1 MAIRNEAA
9 VYIDGIN
16 RTGKTVIPIKGGDF
30 LDERLDEGVLSL
42 RGIKLPPLPPCTPV
56 EIVRKNTLCFGHTDV
71 DTQTDTKQ
79 YIVADDT
86 AEEVTPGTGLYNHEL
101 SLIEVTKALE
111 LYIVDT
117 LTYTNDIGRIFTNG
131 AVEVQ
136 PQGETFNF
144 A

>member
-16 RTGKTVIPIKGGDF
+16 RTGKTVVPLKGGDF

-42 RGIKLPPLPPCTPV
+42 RGVKLPPLPPCTPV
-56 EIVRKNTLCFGHTDV
+56 EVIRKNTLYFGHTDV
-71 DTQTDTKQ
+71 DTQTVTKQ

-101 SLIEVTKALE
+101 SLIELTKALE

-117 LTYTNDIGRIFTNG
+117 LTYTNAIGRTFTD
-131 AVEVQ
+131 AATPVVPVET
-136 PQGETFNF
+136 QG
-144 A
+144 

>member
-1 MAIRNEAA
+1 MAIRNESA

-16 RTGKTVIPIKGGDF
+16 RTGKTVVPLKGGDF

-42 RGIKLPPLPPCTPV
+42 RGVKLPPLPPCTPV
-56 EIVRKNTLCFGHTDV
+56 EIVRKNTLYFGHTDV
-71 DTQTDTKQ
+71 DTQTDTTQ

-117 LTYTNDIGRIFTNG
+117 LTYTNAIGRTFTD
-131 AVEVQ
+131 AATPVVPVQ
-136 PQGETFNF
+136 TEG
-144 A
+144 

>member
-16 RTGKTVIPIKGGDF
+16 RTGKTVVPLKGGDF

-42 RGIKLPPLPPCTPV
+42 RGVKLPPLPPCTPV
-56 EIVRKNTLCFGHTDV
+56 EIVRKNTLYFGHTDV
-71 DTQTDTKQ
+71 DTQTDTTQ

-101 SLIEVTKALE
+101 SLIEVTKVLE

-117 LTYTNDIGRIFTNG
+117 LTYTNAIGRTFTD
-131 AVEVQ
+131 AATPVVPVET
-136 PQGETFNF
+136 QG
-144 A
+144 

>member
-16 RTGKTVIPIKGGDF
+16 RTGKTVVPLKGGDF

-42 RGIKLPPLPPCTPV
+42 RGVKLPPLPPCTPV
-56 EIVRKNTLCFGHTDV
+56 EIVRKNTLYFGHTDV
-71 DTQTDTKQ
+71 DTQTDTTQ

-117 LTYTNDIGRIFTNG
+117 LTYTNAIGRTFTD
-131 AVEVQ
+131 AATPVVPVET
-136 PQGETFNF
+136 QG
-144 A
+144 